1 MGPGRR
7 LDAGTAQIYALDL
20 RVLSNLEAKWFEDMR
35 NSPRRAGPSFHP
47 YMLYMLSLCCKRLKI
62 QIRSAQNVGKV
73 WISGKILVAPFGS
86 FHVKFEINH
95 TTLNSFPIPKCDRQ
109 CSDSQMGRVW
119 DVLLV
124 DSWVWLIIRNIQGE
138 HYDLLSS

>member
-1 MGPGRR
+1 MGGKIR

-47 YMLYMLSLCCKRLKI
+47 YTLHMLTLCCKRFKI

-73 WISGKILVAPFGS
+73 WISGKILVAQFGPFQVNFPTDRKDAKNVGIYLFS
-86 FHVKFEINH
+86 LKGQEGVK
-95 TTLNSFPIPKCDRQ
+95 LK
-109 CSDSQMGRVW
+109 
-119 DVLLV
+119 
-124 DSWVWLIIRNIQGE
+124 
-138 HYDLLSS
+138 